1 MAESRK
7 RARLV
12 LIASDGEW
20 AGRSLESVLELNG
33 YSVVRV
39 ERGRRALELARRTP
53 VDALFLDAGMADM
66 GGIEVCRALR
76 DDPLFDHSTPIVVT
90 SAVAGAHR
98 AGTSAFAAGAWEYC
112 SQPFD
117 VETLMLKLSTYVR
130 AADTVREARGGGL
143 LDGATGLYS
152 SYGLEQ
158 WARHLGAR
166 AVRKHEALACVA
178 VKPNPGGEMRIWSSG
193 EYASDEIT
201 REIVGHDALVQI
213 LDVCREESRRSDV
226 LGYLG
231 SSRLAI
237 LAPDTDA
244 VGAEQLVNRLSVAL
258 ERSGSMGAGRAV
270 ASLSAGYYAS
280 SDLSTAGLE
289 PTELLRRA
297 EVALD
302 HVRIPIAGRAPLN
315 YDRITV

>member
-53 VDALFLDAGMADM
+53 LDALFLDAGMSDM

-90 SAVAGAHR
+90 SSVAGGYR
-98 AGTSAFAAGAWEYC
+98 AGTAAFAAGAWEYC

-117 VETLMLKLSTYVR
+117 VETLMLKLATFVR
-130 AADTVREARGGGL
+130 AADTVRDARGGGL
-143 LDGATGLYS
+143 LDAATGLYS
-152 SYGLEQ
+152 SHGLEQ
-158 WARHLGAR
+158 WVRHLGAR
-166 AVRKHEALACVA
+166 AIRNHEPLACVA
-178 VKPNPGGEMRIWSSG
+178 VRPNSGGEPRVWSSG
-193 EYASDEIT
+193 EYASEEIT
-201 REIVGHDALVQI
+201 REIVGHDALLQI
-213 LDVCREESRRSDV
+213 LDVFREESRRSDV

-244 VGAEQLVNRLSVAL
+244 GGAEQLVNRLSLAL
-258 ERSGSMGAGRAV
+258 ERSGSIGAGRHV
-270 ASLSAGYYAS
+270 SSLSAGYCAIA
-280 SDLSTAGLE
+280 DLSAAGLE

-302 HVRIPIAGRAPLN
+302 HVKTPVVDRAPLN

>member
-1 MAESRK
+1 MVEPRK

-53 VDALFLDAGMADM
+53 LDALFLDAGMTDM
-66 GGIEVCRALR
+66 GGVEVCRALR
-76 DDPLFDHSTPIVVT
+76 DDPLFDHSTPIIVT
-90 SAVAGAHR
+90 SSVAGAHR
-98 AGTSAFAAGAWEYC
+98 GGTSAFAAGAWEFC
-112 SQPFD
+112 SQPID
-117 VETLMLKLSTYVR
+117 VETLMLKLGTYVR
-130 AADTVREARGGGL
+130 AADTVRDARGGGL
-143 LDGATGLYS
+143 LDAATGLYS
-152 SYGLEQ
+152 SHGLEQ

-166 AVRKHEALACVA
+166 AKRNHEPLACVA
-178 VKPNPGGEMRIWSSG
+178 VRPNPAGESRVWSSG
-193 EYASDEIT
+193 EYASEEIT
-201 REIVGHDALVQI
+201 REIVGHDALLQI
-213 LDVCREESRRSDV
+213 LDVCREESRQSDV

-244 VGAEQLVNRLSVAL
+244 GGAEHLVTRLSLAL
-258 ERSGSMGAGRAV
+258 ERSGSVGAGRQV
-270 ASLSAGYYAS
+270 ASLSAGYCAI
-280 SDLSTAGLE
+280 SDLSAAGLE

-302 HVRIPIAGRAPLN
+302 HVKTPVIDRAPLN